1 MTAPSFPSLAPLPP
15 LVQRL
20 AMALAEDLGAEGD
33 VTTTSVFPREAMA
46 RAVVVAKA
54 DGVLSASRVFASVF
68 ELLGDVQIEHL
79 ADDGA
84 RVATGDVILRLEGR
98 VWSILAGERT
108 ALNLLQRM
116 SGVAS
121 LTRQIVDATVGRLAI
136 CDTRK
141 TTPLWRD
148 LEKAAVVHG
157 GGTNHRMGLH
167 DMVMLKDTH
176 ADGAGSLR
184 EALLRVQH
192 LRPRLK
198 VAAEARTRE
207 EVLAALEVGADLLML
222 DNMPAEVLAE
232 SVRLIDRRI
241 ATEVTGNV
249 TLERARALAELG
261 IDRVSIGAL
270 THSAKA
276 LDFSLRIAL

>member
-1 MTAPSFPSLAPLPP
+1 
-15 LVQRL
+15 
-20 AMALAEDLGAEGD
+20 MALAEDLGAEGD